1 MAKINTLLRSL
12 LPIGIFLQLLYYFLF
27 EEALWLFFLALIC
40 MIAGTIYGMQ
50 QEWKRGHKTS
60 VKLQLAAM
68 GLFLF
73 IIGGVIAFK
82 HL

>member
-1 MAKINTLLRSL
+1 MAKIKSPLRYLLT
-12 LPIGIFLQLLYYFLF
+12 IGIFLQLAYYFLF
-27 EEALWLFFLALIC
+27 EEAIWLFFLALFC
-40 MIAGTIYGMQ
+40 MIVGTIYSMRQ
-50 QEWKRGHKTS
+50 DWKAGNKTS

-73 IIGGVIAFK
+73 IIASAIAIK